1 MHRSGRLKLRGR
13 VGPKAN
19 TLLRLLAPEQA
30 KTYRIPS
37 PLTLSGDIDIRR
49 GRYVGDLTA
58 EEGTGK
64 LQLKGHFT
72 EATKTYDLVLKA
84 QDIDGRH
91 FMPQDSIGLVS
102 LDVALQGRGFDPLS
116 PHTQLSIRGRLHEA
130 NRGSMHLQDI
140 TLDGSLQSGNLGLSL
155 NSMNPGANFT
165 LQLDGIFSRQGI
177 NTGIGLELVDL
188 NLQRLGFSE
197 TPLAGKLRLEGE
209 LRSDLKDTH
218 TIQAVLDG
226 MSFTMGDEKI
236 APPQAELHVSTRH
249 KTSMLASLRAI

>member
-1 MHRSGRLKLRGR
+1 MAPPRAVSKLRGR

-58 EEGTGK
+58 EESTGK

-102 LDVALQGRGFDPLS
+102 LAVALQGR
-116 PHTQLSIRGRLHEA
+116 R
-130 NRGSMHLQDI
+130 
-140 TLDGSLQSGNLGLSL
+140 
-155 NSMNPGANFT
+155 
-165 LQLDGIFSRQGI
+165 
-177 NTGIGLELVDL
+177 
-188 NLQRLGFSE
+188 
-197 TPLAGKLRLEGE
+197 
-209 LRSDLKDTH
+209 LRSTQSPYAALYPRPT
-218 TIQAVLDG
+218 A
-226 MSFTMGDEKI
+226 
-236 APPQAELHVSTRH
+236 
-249 KTSMLASLRAI
+249 